1 MCFASAVVS
10 TMKMS
15 AFFRAVI
22 KKTINIWKDAVERP
36 LIRWSKFYL
45 DTSLLLL
52 LSSLCA
58 SITLVNWQPCFYDG
72 PQQCRSNW
80 NFARPCYTA
89 AVAGLDAGMQL
100 CEMHK
105 NQKGREVRCGALWNL
120 TEQAHSVI
128 FEEVNP
134 LIACSPLILHNS
146 VCSSLQRQHQQSPT

>member
-10 TMKMS
+10 TMENVRVLQS
-15 AFFRAVI
+15 RHQ
-22 KKTINIWKDAVERP
+22 KTVNIRKYTVDRP
-36 LIRWSKFYL
+36 LIRWSKLYL

-52 LSSLCA
+52 LSSLWLIDNLVFMMVLRNA
-58 SITLVNWQPCFYDG
+58 DQTETLHAHVVQ
-72 PQQCRSNW
+72 R
-80 NFARPCYTA
+80 
-89 AVAGLDAGMQL
+89 LDAGMQL
-100 CEMHK
+100 CEMYK